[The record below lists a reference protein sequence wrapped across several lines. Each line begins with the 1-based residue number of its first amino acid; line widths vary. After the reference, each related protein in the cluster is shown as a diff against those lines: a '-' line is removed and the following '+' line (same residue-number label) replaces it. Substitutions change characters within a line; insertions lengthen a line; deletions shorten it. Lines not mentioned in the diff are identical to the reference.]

1 MKWREI
7 PLGYK
12 SRIEEMQALLV
23 KDPFLV
29 LEVSSSANADEV
41 KAAYRKKMSTYHP
54 DKQGGFFRDY
64 SQEMS
69 KIINMAYENILKG
82 KND

>member
-12 SRIEEMQALLV
+12 SRIEEMQALLA

-29 LEVSSSANADEV
+29 LEISSSANSNEV
-41 KAAYRKKMSTYHP
+41 KTAYRKKMSTYHP
-54 DKQGGFFRDY
+54 DKQGVFLREF

-69 KIINMAYENILKG
+69 KIINVAYEKILKG
-82 KND
+82 NND